1 MPQSAPQLGQPG
13 DLGTWESRAEFLAV
27 VSHRLRT
34 PLTVVLGYTELL
46 ADGISGPLTP
56 TQRDHLSRVQASGH
70 ELLRLLEDLFEAAM
84 MDRAA
89 VERVAVERVVDRG
102 SSTGVAD

>member
-1 MPQSAPQLGQPG
+1 MVLPVPRAAQQA
-13 DLGTWESRAEFLAV
+13 DLAEWETRAEFLAV

-56 TQRDHLSRVQASGH
+56 TQRDHLARVQASGH
-70 ELLRLLEDLFEAAM
+70 ELLQILDDLV
-84 MDRAA
+84 R
-89 VERVAVERVVDRG
+89 
-102 SSTGVAD
+102 SADAGTL